1 MTPAAGLLLIFLT
14 YPLGLGIWLGFT
26 DSRIGRA
33 CSFIGLENYWSLFQD
48 RTFWMSVTNTM
59 LYTVVATVGKFS
71 LGLWLALI
79 LNQHMPFKSFI
90 RAIVLVPW
98 IVPTVLSA
106 IAFWWLYD
114 PQFSVLSYVLIKAG
128 LIDEYITFIGDP
140 WNERFSL
147 IAANNWTGIPF
158 VAIFLR
164 AGLQTISPHL

>member
-26 DSRIGRA
+26 DTRIGRA
-33 CSFIGLENYWSLFQD
+33 GSFIGLENYWSLFQD
-48 RTFWMSVTNTM
+48 RIFWMSVTNTM

-106 IAFWWLYD
+106 IAFWVLYD
-114 PQFSVLSYVLIKAG
+114 PQLSVLSFASG
-128 LIDEYITFIGDP
+128 
-140 WNERFSL
+140 
-147 IAANNWTGIPF
+147 
-158 VAIFLR
+158 R
-164 AGLQTISPHL
+164 ASCRE